1 MDAKQTANFP
11 AEIETVR
18 RRFEQWRKGRQFRSP
33 IPESLWAEAVA
44 LAGRTGRPGSP
55 RSCAWAIHAVQ
66 EKRLERGTTASAC
79 RSGRQPA
86 TTFLELAAGSG
97 PAGGPCLVE
106 WEDASGAK
114 MRVQIQGVAAADLVA
129 LSRSFWEGR
138 R

>member
-1 MDAKQTANFP
+1 MDAKQTTDFP

-18 RRFEQWRKGRQFRSP
+18 RRFEQWRKGRQFPSP
-33 IPESLWAEAVA
+33 IPESLWAAAVA
-44 LAGRTGRPGSP
+44 LAGRYGVSRIATILRLGDYSL
-55 RSCAWAIHAVQ
+55 Q
-66 EKRLERGTTASAC
+66 ERLERETTAAAG
-79 RSGRQPA
+79 RSERPPPA
-86 TTFLELAAGSG
+86 TFLELAAGSG

-114 MRVQIQGVAAADLVA
+114 MRVQIQGVEAADLVA

>member
-1 MDAKQTANFP
+1 MNAKRTTSFP

-18 RRFEQWRKGRQFRSP
+18 QRFEQWRKGRQFRSP
-33 IPESLWAEAVA
+33 IPESLWAEAVG
-44 LAGRTGRPGSP
+44 LAGRYGTARIAKILRLGYY
-55 RSCAWAIHAVQ
+55 ALK
-66 EKRLERGTTASAC
+66 KRLERETSGSAC
-79 RSGRQPA
+79 RSERQPA
-86 TTFLELAAGSG
+86 ATFLELVAGSG
-97 PAGGPCLVE
+97 SAGGPCLVE